1 MRTWLAGM
9 TISTVF
15 CWGAWL
21 ATLFGVNPYKADKFT
36 FALFFV
42 TLFFALVGTFTLIGF
57 LIRIRVSEG
66 QMVFSN
72 VASSFRQAFFISLAA
87 IGLLLLQT
95 ARVLTWWDG
104 ILLVAAILLLE
115 LYLRAK

>member
-21 ATLFGVNPYKADKFT
+21 VTLFGINPYRADKFT

-42 TLFFALVGTFTLIGF
+42 TLFAALVGTFTLIIF
-57 LIRIRVSEG
+57 LIRVRITGGEIIFAHISG
-66 QMVFSN
+66 
-72 VASSFRQAFFISLAA
+72 SFRQAVFVAMAA
-87 IGLLLLQT
+87 IGILLLQA

-104 ILLVAAILLLE
+104 TLLVLAILLLE
-115 LYLRAK
+115 LYFRAK